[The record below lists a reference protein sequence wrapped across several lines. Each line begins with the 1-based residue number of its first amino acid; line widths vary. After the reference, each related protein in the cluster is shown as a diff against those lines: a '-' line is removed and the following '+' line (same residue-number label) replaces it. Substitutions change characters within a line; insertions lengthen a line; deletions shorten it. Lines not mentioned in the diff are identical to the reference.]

1 MTPFS
6 DEFKRN
12 IWKSSITNTTHEQ
25 EIKKK
30 KGKKITLNFIQLT
43 EQF

>member
-25 EIKKK
+25 EIKKEKRK
-30 KGKKITLNFIQLT
+30 KDNAEFHSTN
-43 EQF
+43 